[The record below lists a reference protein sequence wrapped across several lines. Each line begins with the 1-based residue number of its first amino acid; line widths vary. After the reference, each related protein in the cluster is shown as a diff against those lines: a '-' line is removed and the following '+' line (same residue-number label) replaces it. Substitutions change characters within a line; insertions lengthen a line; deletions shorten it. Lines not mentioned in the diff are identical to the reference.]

1 MSANPSNPKLKQIR
15 PDLPKKKKKNSRSL
29 FTIVLEL
36 LYFFGICFKSC
47 FSLISASSSV
57 SSFTKNKDSHKI
69 SHSPSKQDSSHDGSD
84 LQSTQVQEELSERP
98 QPPSAAPTSRR
109 ARPLSQTRSYHS
121 IFSSLRGSVRNTGN
135 RGSSREKAQ
144 DRENGDKEE
153 DEEEEEQEEIP
164 TTQPRTEQ
172 TAKLST
178 KQSGNNVSPESQDEV
193 EYDDDLW
200 TTETPSLKIATL
212 SPTKKVTHAKDLPRS
227 SIKIRV
233 HQKPGIKA
241 ASSSTS
247 SSSSD
252 SSSST
257 SFSTSSPTPSKNSLS
272 TSSNSQESTA
282 SEQEYP
288 ASTSPESK
296 KTYDKPSTT
305 FTKPSVNGV
314 NNANTQQTDATSVGK
329 GSTSVGRPNGSGFGS
344 RYSNGRRHPGILSRG
359 NSTRI
364 LNGYKPAIT
373 SQANLPRT
381 SLTSRGSTS
390 QSTLPD
396 RTQTRK
402 MTQAIIPSTAKPP
415 SPSVTQSLEKS
426 HSHNFER
433 AKSHGPTLQASRSSS
448 NHPTTVKT
456 SESSPSTLHRAPN
469 RQTSH
474 KPTEQHTTF
483 EEEIEDA
490 ELAKAVE
497 PTSKPQPTEAERKVE
512 KGREESSNK
521 KTTFNP
527 NRISASFAERFPW
540 LANRYPVRLNPG
552 KGASPA
558 PSRPDSRTPTA
569 RLSSSPGA
577 GTPIGRASTTRIS
590 GATGAV
596 GVSRIQETAE
606 DLKNSSTHDSLKNV
620 IGPNSVKTLLTDRNT
635 VTSESRIKSTS
646 SPLSPTFSSTTTLKP
661 TRRPSS
667 NGRDSHERNHSESSS
682 DSINDHHGEYLKSS
696 ENVGQT
702 DKGAEPISA
711 EKKPNT
717 PSADLWKYSEERR
730 TIASP
735 SRTSSGSTSG
745 VISNDHPVGTNRR
758 GHHPLLANR
767 QFGGSRFSTRT
778 QQGEN
783 LRLSSSSS
791 HSSSSSRV
799 PQPDQTSDRGVSNGN
814 AMTKAGEFVGSN
826 SQSAA
831 SSSASSSSARDNFRG
846 QALRNRQPSLRGKLA
861 NGGQYKPGSGNGKV
875 TQKSTCFFCLIEPMM
890 FEAGFTSNIN

>member
-1 MSANPSNPKLKQIR
+1 M
-15 PDLPKKKKKNSRSL
+15 
-29 FTIVLEL
+29 
-36 LYFFGICFKSC
+36 
-47 FSLISASSSV
+47 SASSSV

-98 QPPSAAPTSRR
+98 QSPSAAPTSRR

-135 RGSSREKAQ
+135 RGSSRGKAQ
-144 DRENGDKEE
+144 DRENDDEEE
-153 DEEEEEQEEIP
+153 DEEEEEKEEIP
-164 TTQPRTEQ
+164 TTQPPIEE

-178 KQSGNNVSPESQDEV
+178 KQPGNNVSPESQDEV
-193 EYDDDLW
+193 EHDDDLW
-200 TTETPSLKIATL
+200 TTESPSLKIVTL

-233 HQKPGIKA
+233 HQKPGIKD

-252 SSSST
+252 SLSST
-257 SFSTSSPTPSKNSLS
+257 SFSTSSSIPSKNSPS

-282 SEQEYP
+282 SEKEYP

-329 GSTSVGRPNGSGFGS
+329 GSTSVGRSNGSGFGS

-359 NSTRI
+359 NSTR
-364 LNGYKPAIT
+364 LNGYKPAIS

-381 SLTSRGSTS
+381 LLTSRGSTS

-396 RTQTRK
+396 RTQTHK
-402 MTQAIIPSTAKPP
+402 MTQAIIPSTTKPP
-415 SPSVTQSLEKS
+415 SPSVTQSPEKS
-426 HSHNFER
+426 HSNNFER
-433 AKSHGPTLQASRSSS
+433 AKSHGPTLQTSRSSS
-448 NHPTTVKT
+448 NYPTTVKT
-456 SESSPSTLHRAPN
+456 SESSPLTLHKAHN
-469 RQTSH
+469 HQTSH

-497 PTSKPQPTEAERKVE
+497 HTSKPQPTEGERKGE

-540 LANRYPVRLNPG
+540 LANRYPVRLSPG
-552 KGASPA
+552 KGVSPA
-558 PSRPDSRTPTA
+558 PSRPDGRTPTV

-577 GTPIGRASTTRIS
+577 GTPIGRGSTTRIS

-606 DLKNSSTHDSLKNV
+606 DLRNSSTLDSLKNV

-646 SPLSPTFSSTTTLKP
+646 SPLSPTSSSTTTLKP
-661 TRRPSS
+661 ARRPSS
-667 NGRDSHERNHSESSS
+667 NGRESHERNHSESSS

-696 ENVGQT
+696 ENVGKT

-717 PSADLWKYSEERR
+717 PSADLWKNSEERR

-745 VISNDHPVGTNRR
+745 VISTSDHPVGTNRR

-767 QFGGSRFSTRT
+767 QFGGSRLSTRM
-778 QQGEN
+778 QQGES
-783 LRLSSSSS
+783 LRLGSSSS
-791 HSSSSSRV
+791 HSSSSSSM

-814 AMTKAGEFVGSN
+814 TMTKAGEFVGSN
-826 SQSAA
+826 SHSAA
-831 SSSASSSSARDNFRG
+831 SSSASSSSARDSFRG
-846 QALRNRQPSLRGKLA
+846 QTLRNRQPSLRGKLA

-875 TQKSTCFFCLIEPMM
+875 TQKNTCYSCLIEPMM